1 VSHDLAET
9 TVAEAVQAPKPP
21 SGGAGQDS
29 FGRTGGELERQ
40 IDALSLNQALL
51 DFELANA
58 RVLDLT
64 ARLVEANSRVMRH
77 QSETDALRA
86 ELDGFQSRLDAAEDT
101 AKTAVTTSAQTTEAA
116 QAETAAARSEV
127 LAAQAERD
135 AAKAQT
141 AIVAAELAA
150 THNSRTFR
158 AAGKLK
164 ALPGVSGASRLFR
177 FASRARR

>member
-1 VSHDLAET
+1 VIQDFVGNQTATE
-9 TVAEAVQAPKPP
+9 QAHAAASSNEP
-21 SGGAGQDS
+21 
-29 FGRTGGELERQ
+29 GRNGGELERQ

-64 ARLVEANSRVMRH
+64 ARLVEANTRVMRH

-86 ELDGFQSRLDAAEDT
+86 ELAGFQARLDAANSL
-101 AKTAVTTSAQTTEAA
+101 VTTSVQATEAA
-116 QAETAAARSEV
+116 QTEVAAARVE
-127 LAAQAERD
+127 AQSACSERD

-141 AIVAAELAA
+141 TIVAAELAA

-158 AAGKLK
+158 AASKLTS
-164 ALPGVSGASRLFR
+164 LPGLSSLARIAR
-177 FASRARR
+177 FARR